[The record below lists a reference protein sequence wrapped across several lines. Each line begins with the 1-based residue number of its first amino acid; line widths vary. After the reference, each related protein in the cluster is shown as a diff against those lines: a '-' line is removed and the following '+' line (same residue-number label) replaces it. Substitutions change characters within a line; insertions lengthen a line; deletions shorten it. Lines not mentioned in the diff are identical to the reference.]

1 MAFEN
6 LATKPGH
13 PFSSI
18 PLLLH
23 RDLLTRLKL
32 LVTIDETAVVRPTG
46 IPPFVMYM
54 RQMKEMKSTCCETLQ
69 HVIALSANLT
79 NSVHDAVS
87 RAAAD
92 AGHVTVPRVLEIISQ
107 SSNAAASAAP
117 APLAARDVLTYTHGG
132 KFWDVPKKWSPPI
145 CLLKIGWSLWLLGQE
160 NNIDSTGAITPVK
173 PFRKLKWVPRKEYL
187 ILQTSWRPIFELMEK
202 APGIQLP
209 AYGSGIPAAI
219 IDQSFDIG
227 FAHVRNQVEYLWIH
241 PEFQSRNKSRWS
253 TATWS
258 KHVKR
263 SSVLR
268 YGTES
273 DVSNLPECNTT
284 YRKRRRSGDDDT
296 EDTS

>member
-1 MAFEN
+1 
-6 LATKPGH
+6 
-13 PFSSI
+13 
-18 PLLLH
+18 
-23 RDLLTRLKL
+23 
-32 LVTIDETAVVRPTG
+32 
-46 IPPFVMYM
+46 
-54 RQMKEMKSTCCETLQ
+54 MKEMKSTCCETLQ

-92 AGHVTVPRVLEIISQ
+92 AGHVTVPRVLEIMHTFEEKMISRIEKLPIMMANSQ
-107 SSNAAASAAP
+107 SSNAAASAVP

-132 KFWDVPKKWSPPI
+132 KFWDVPQKWSPPI

-160 NNIDSTGAITPVK
+160 NNIDSTGAIAPVK

-273 DVSNLPECNTT
+273 DVSNLPVCNTT